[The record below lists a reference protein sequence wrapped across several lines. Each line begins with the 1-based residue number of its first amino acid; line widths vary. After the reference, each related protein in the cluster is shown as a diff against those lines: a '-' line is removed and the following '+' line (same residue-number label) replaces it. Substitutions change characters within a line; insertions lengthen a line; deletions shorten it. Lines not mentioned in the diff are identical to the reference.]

1 MAINQTAFPNIA
13 TPKLKKT
20 SINLG
25 GNFGGQ
31 SNLGNVSPINS
42 KVSSASHI
50 KSLKSQRR
58 VLERV
63 IEIEKDV
70 TDLNTR
76 VKMQDESLLGVRQS
90 LDGIRESIVSLQDG
104 QKIIIANAREKDKI
118 EKEIRK
124 KEEQRL
130 KRKEGEGALEADTGA
145 EDVKKTDG
153 SVEGKAKES
162 KGFLDTI
169 KNFFLFTIAGW
180 FTDKTIKLI
189 NAFASGNKDL
199 INNIGKKL
207 LGGLAA
213 VGGVMLI
220 AAAGIGPV
228 LAGIGSLIGVLGG
241 LLFNP
246 VTLAAL
252 LIAVG
257 VGGVVYGLKK
267 LWDWGTKTDSSASA
281 KKYVDK
287 KKELDQRLKDA
298 GMTKRGDNKDRSKQ
312 DIRHGKHGRTEEQ
325 EKIWQEVQ
333 AERAKLEAAK
343 KQMEKEI
350 KEAKKARN
358 LDISAREK
366 AGEKINIKEEEKKWK
381 QTKLD
386 IYKKFENNIGSIS
399 SSVSNTGNG
408 DNVTSNIDTSDVI
421 SNIGPEPS
429 SEGNITVI
437 PLQKEQDISASS
449 DSAASSV
456 DYIPSDNPNNMH
468 ILPSKIQYGVA
479 AG

>member
-1 MAINQTAFPNIA
+1 MAVTSRPR
-13 TPKLKKT
+13 LRKT

-25 GNFGGQ
+25 NFGGG
-31 SNLGNVSPINS
+31 SMLGIVSALQS

-63 IEIEKDV
+63 I
-70 TDLNTR
+70 DLEDEVDDLGTR
-76 VKMQDESLLGVRQS
+76 IKMQDESLLGVRQS

-130 KRKEGEGALEADTGA
+130 KRQEAEGALEADTGA
-145 EDVKKTDG
+145 EDIKKTDG
-153 SVEGKAKES
+153 SVEKKGKES
-162 KGFLDTI
+162 MGFLDRI
-169 KNFFLFTIAGW
+169 KNFFMFTIAGW
-180 FTDKTIKLI
+180 FTDKTIKLV
-189 NAFASGNKDL
+189 NAFASGNKDV
-199 INNIGKKL
+199 INSVGKKL

-213 VGGVMLI
+213 VGGIMLI

-228 LAGIGSLIGVLGG
+228 LVGIGSLIGVLGG

-267 LWDWGTKTDSSASA
+267 LWDWGTKTAGSDSA
-281 KKYVDK
+281 KKYVNK

-358 LDISAREK
+358 LDISAR
-366 AGEKINIKEEEKKWK
+366 AVSYTHLTLP
-381 QTKLD
+381 TKR
-386 IYKKFENNIGSIS
+386 I
-399 SSVSNTGNG
+399 V
-408 DNVTSNIDTSDVI
+408 
-421 SNIGPEPS
+421 
-429 SEGNITVI
+429 
-437 PLQKEQDISASS
+437 
-449 DSAASSV
+449 
-456 DYIPSDNPNNMH
+456 
-468 ILPSKIQYGVA
+468 
-479 AG
+479 

>member
-90 LDGIRESIVSLQDG
+90 LDGIRESIGTLQSG
-104 QKIIIANAREKDKI
+104 QKAIIDNSKEKAKI
-118 EKEIRK
+118 EAKQRK
-124 KEEQRL
+124 NEEQRI
-130 KRKEGEGALEADTGA
+130 KKQEGEGALEADTGA

-343 KQMEKEI
+343 KNMEKEI
-350 KEAKKARN
+350 SEAKKAHRQ
-358 LDISAREK
+358 DIRAREK
-366 AGEKINIKEEEKKWK
+366 AGEDINIKEEEQKWK
-381 QTKLD
+381 VQEAN

-399 SSVSNTGNG
+399 SVSNTGNG
-408 DNVTSNIDTSDVI
+408 GNVTSNVNTSGVI
-421 SNIGPEPS
+421 SNIGPELS
-429 SEGNITVI
+429 SEGNITVV
-437 PLQKEQDISASS
+437 PLQKEQEISTPS
-449 DSAASSV
+449 DGRASSV
-456 DYIPSDNPNNMH
+456 DYIPSDNPNNIH
-468 ILPSKIQYGVA
+468 TLSSKIQYGVV

>member
-1 MAINQTAFPNIA
+1 
-13 TPKLKKT
+13 
-20 SINLG
+20 
-25 GNFGGQ
+25 
-31 SNLGNVSPINS
+31 
-42 KVSSASHI
+42 
-50 KSLKSQRR
+50 
-58 VLERV
+58 
-63 IEIEKDV
+63 
-70 TDLNTR
+70 
-76 VKMQDESLLGVRQS
+76 
-90 LDGIRESIVSLQDG
+90 
-104 QKIIIANAREKDKI
+104 
-118 EKEIRK
+118 
-124 KEEQRL
+124 
-130 KRKEGEGALEADTGA
+130 
-145 EDVKKTDG
+145 
-153 SVEGKAKES
+153 
-162 KGFLDTI
+162 
-169 KNFFLFTIAGW
+169 
-180 FTDKTIKLI
+180 
-189 NAFASGNKDL
+189 
-199 INNIGKKL
+199 
-207 LGGLAA
+207 
-213 VGGVMLI
+213 MLI

-298 GMTKRGDNKDRSKQ
+298 GMSRGGNSKDRTRQ
-312 DIRHGKHGRTEEQ
+312 EIHHGKHGRTEEQ
-325 EKIWQEVQ
+325 EKIWKEVE

-386 IYKKFENNIGSIS
+386 IYKKFENNIGSISS

>member
-1 MAINQTAFPNIA
+1 MAVTSRPR
-13 TPKLKKT
+13 LRKT

-25 GNFGGQ
+25 NFGGG
-31 SNLGNVSPINS
+31 SVLGNVSPLQS

-50 KSLKSQRR
+50 KSLQSQRR

-63 IEIEKDV
+63 I
-70 TDLNTR
+70 DLEDEVDDLGTR
-76 VKMQDESLLGVRQS
+76 IKMQDESLLDVRKS
-90 LDGIRESIVSLQDG
+90 LTNIRKSILTLQDG
-104 QKIIIANAREKDKI
+104 QKVIIDNAREKEKI

-130 KRKEGEGALEADTGA
+130 KRQEAEGALEADTGA
-145 EDVKKTDG
+145 DDIKKTDG
-153 SVEGKAKES
+153 SVEKKGKES
-162 KGFLDTI
+162 MGFLDTI
-169 KNFFLFTIAGW
+169 KNFFMFTIAGW
-180 FTDKTIKLI
+180 FTDKTIKLV
-189 NAFASGNKDL
+189 NAFASGNKDV
-199 INNIGKKL
+199 IKSIGKKL

-213 VGGVMLI
+213 VGGIMLL
-220 AAAGIGPV
+220 AAGGIGFV
-228 LAGIGSLIGVLGG
+228 LSGIGSLIGILGG

-267 LWDWGTKTDSSASA
+267 LWDWGTKTAGSDSA
-281 KKYVDK
+281 KKYVNK

-298 GMTKRGDNKDRSKQ
+298 GMSRGGNSKDRTRQ
-312 DIRHGKHGRTEEQ
+312 EIHHGKHGRTEEQ

-350 KEAKKARN
+350 REAKKAHRQ
-358 LDISAREK
+358 DIAAREK
-366 AGEKINIKEEEKKWK
+366 AGEDIDIKEENQKWK
-381 QTKLD
+381 VQEAN

-399 SSVSNTGNG
+399 SVSNTGNG
-408 DNVTSNIDTSDVI
+408 GNVSPNVNTSDVT

-429 SEGNITVI
+429 SEGKITVL
-437 PLQKEQDISASS
+437 PMPKEQGMPDRGESSTASR
-449 DSAASSV
+449 V
-456 DYIPSDNPNNMH
+456 DYIASSNPSNNTWQAK
-468 ILPSKIQYGVA
+468 SYYGVVS
-479 AG
+479 

>member
-1 MAINQTAFPNIA
+1 MAVTSRPR
-13 TPKLKKT
+13 LRKT

-25 GNFGGQ
+25 NFGGG
-31 SNLGNVSPINS
+31 SVLGNVSPLQS

-50 KSLKSQRR
+50 KSLQSQRR
-58 VLERV
+58 ILERV
-63 IEIEKDV
+63 I
-70 TDLNTR
+70 DLEDEVDDLGTR
-76 VKMQDESLLGVRQS
+76 IKMQDESLLDVRKS
-90 LDGIRESIVSLQDG
+90 LTNIRKSILTLQDG
-104 QKIIIANAREKDKI
+104 QKVIIDNAREKEKI

-130 KRKEGEGALEADTGA
+130 KRQEAEGALEADTGA

-153 SVEGKAKES
+153 SVEKKGKES
-162 KGFLDTI
+162 MGFLDTI
-169 KNFFLFTIAGW
+169 KNFFMFTIAGW
-180 FTDKTIKLI
+180 FTDKTIKLV
-189 NAFASGNKDL
+189 NAFASGNKDV
-199 INNIGKKL
+199 IKSIGKKL

-213 VGGVMLI
+213 VGGIMLL
-220 AAAGIGPV
+220 AAGGIGFV
-228 LAGIGSLIGVLGG
+228 LSGIGSLIGILGG

-267 LWDWGTKTDSSASA
+267 LWDWGTKTAGSDSA
-281 KKYVDK
+281 KKYVNK

-298 GMTKRGDNKDRSKQ
+298 GMSRGGNSKDRTRQ
-312 DIRHGKHGRTEEQ
+312 EIHHGKHGRTEEQ

-350 KEAKKARN
+350 REAKKAHRQ
-358 LDISAREK
+358 DINAREK
-366 AGEKINIKEEEKKWK
+366 AGEDINIKEEEQKWK
-381 QTKLD
+381 VQEAN

-399 SSVSNTGNG
+399 SVSNTGNG
-408 DNVTSNIDTSDVI
+408 GNVTSNVNTSGVI
-421 SNIGPEPS
+421 SNIGPELS
-429 SEGNITVI
+429 SEGNITVV
-437 PLQKEQDISASS
+437 PLQKEQEISTPS
-449 DSAASSV
+449 DGRASSV
-456 DYIPSDNPNNMH
+456 DYIPSDNPNNIH
-468 ILPSKIQYGVA
+468 TLSSKIQYGVV

>member
-1 MAINQTAFPNIA
+1 M
-13 TPKLKKT
+13 
-20 SINLG
+20 
-25 GNFGGQ
+25 
-31 SNLGNVSPINS
+31 LGNVSPLQS

-50 KSLKSQRR
+50 KSLQSQKR

-63 IEIEKDV
+63 I
-70 TDLNTR
+70 DLEDEVDDLGTR
-76 VKMQDESLLGVRQS
+76 IKMQDESLLDVRKS
-90 LDGIRESIVSLQDG
+90 LTNIRKSILILQDG
-104 QKIIIANAREKDKI
+104 QKVIIDNAREKDKI

-130 KRKEGEGALEADTGA
+130 KRQEAEGSLEADTGS
-145 EDVKKTDG
+145 EDIKKTDG
-153 SVEGKAKES
+153 SVEKKGKES
-162 KGFLDTI
+162 MGFLDRI
-169 KNFFLFTIAGW
+169 KNFFMFTIAGW
-180 FTDKTIKLI
+180 FTDKTIKLV
-189 NAFASGNKDL
+189 NAFASGNKDV
-199 INNIGKKL
+199 INSVGKKL

-213 VGGVMLI
+213 VGGIMLI

-228 LAGIGSLIGVLGG
+228 LVGIGSLIGVLGG

-267 LWDWGTKTDSSASA
+267 LWDWGTKTAGSDSA
-281 KKYVDK
+281 KKYVNK

-298 GMTKRGDNKDRSKQ
+298 GMTRGGFSKDRSKQ

-333 AERAKLEAAK
+333 AERKALEAAK
-343 KQMEKEI
+343 KNMEKEI
-350 KEAKKARN
+350 SEAKKAQRQ
-358 LDISAREK
+358 DIRAREK
-366 AGEKINIKEEEKKWK
+366 AGEDIDIKAEEQKWK
-381 QTKLD
+381 VQEAN

-399 SSVSNTGNG
+399 SVSNTGNG
-408 DNVTSNIDTSDVI
+408 GNVTSNVNTSGVI
-421 SNIGPEPS
+421 SNIGPELS

-437 PLQKEQDISASS
+437 PLQKEQEISTSS
-449 DSAASSV
+449 DSTASSV
-456 DYIPSDNPNNMH
+456 DYIPSDNPNNIH
-468 ILPSKIQYGVA
+468 TLSSKIQYGVV

>member
-1 MAINQTAFPNIA
+1 MAVTSRPR
-13 TPKLKKT
+13 LRKT

-25 GNFGGQ
+25 NFGGG
-31 SNLGNVSPINS
+31 SMLGNVSPLQS

-50 KSLKSQRR
+50 KSLQSQKR

-63 IEIEKDV
+63 I
-70 TDLNTR
+70 DLEDEVDDLGTR
-76 VKMQDESLLGVRQS
+76 IKMQDESLLDVRKS
-90 LDGIRESIVSLQDG
+90 LTNIRKSILILQDG
-104 QKIIIANAREKDKI
+104 QKVIIDNAREKDKI

-130 KRKEGEGALEADTGA
+130 KRQEAEGSLEADTGS
-145 EDVKKTDG
+145 EDIKKTDG
-153 SVEGKAKES
+153 SVEKKGKES
-162 KGFLDTI
+162 MGFLDRI
-169 KNFFLFTIAGW
+169 KNFFMFTIAGW
-180 FTDKTIKLI
+180 FTDKTIKLV
-189 NAFASGNKDL
+189 NAFASGNKDV
-199 INNIGKKL
+199 INSVGKKL

-213 VGGVMLI
+213 VGGIMLI

-228 LAGIGSLIGVLGG
+228 LVGIGSLIGVLGG

-267 LWDWGTKTDSSASA
+267 LWDWGTKTAGSDSA
-281 KKYVDK
+281 KKYVNK

-298 GMTKRGDNKDRSKQ
+298 GMTRGGFSKDRSKQ

-333 AERAKLEAAK
+333 AERKALEAAK
-343 KQMEKEI
+343 KNMEKEI
-350 KEAKKARN
+350 SEAKKAQRQ
-358 LDISAREK
+358 DIRAREK
-366 AGEKINIKEEEKKWK
+366 AGEDIDIKAEEQKWK
-381 QTKLD
+381 VQEAN

-399 SSVSNTGNG
+399 SVSNTGNG
-408 DNVTSNIDTSDVI
+408 GNVTSNVNTSGVI
-421 SNIGPEPS
+421 SNIGPELS

-437 PLQKEQDISASS
+437 PLQKEQEISTSS
-449 DSAASSV
+449 DSTASSV
-456 DYIPSDNPNNMH
+456 DYIPSDNPNNIH
-468 ILPSKIQYGVA
+468 TLSSKIQYGVV